1 MRPSAFD
8 KFSVTRH
15 SKLRLPT
22 LTAMVAGPN
31 KMLLTMTS
39 RKDWSMVGPA
49 ASNPPF
55 SESISDGMPT
65 DRASMIA
72 NN

>member
-1 MRPSAFD
+1 
-8 KFSVTRH
+8 
-15 SKLRLPT
+15 
-22 LTAMVAGPN
+22 MVAGPN
-31 KMLLTMTS
+31 KTLLTMTS
-39 RKDWSMVGPA
+39 RMDWSIVGPV